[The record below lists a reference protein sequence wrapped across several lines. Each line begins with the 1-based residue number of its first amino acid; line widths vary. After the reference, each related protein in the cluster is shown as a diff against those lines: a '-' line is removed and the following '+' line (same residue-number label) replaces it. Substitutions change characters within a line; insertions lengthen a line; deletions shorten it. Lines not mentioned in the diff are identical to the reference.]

1 VVREAEL
8 TLRTVV
14 VPAGEGRAVRVAAGR
29 GFRVV
34 DLEGGQV
41 GDLFAC
47 VDGPVAEWMSAEHTR
62 PSIGRLFPLPGDVVR
77 SNRRRPMAR
86 LEEDRSPGRHDTL
99 YAACDPARYE
109 LLGVTGPHRSC
120 AGNLLEAMRELGA
133 PGDEGGFP
141 PGVVPQPFNLFMDVE
156 VEPDGGL
163 LVRPASSVPGDAVTF
178 RALVDLVVV
187 VSSCPMDVVAIG
199 TGGITPL
206 AIEVD

>member
-1 VVREAEL
+1 VVAREAEL

-29 GFRVV
+29 RFRVV

-62 PSIGRLFPLPGDVVR
+62 PSIGHLFPGPGDVVL
-77 SNRRRPMAR
+77 SNRRQPMAR
-86 LEEDRSPGRHDTL
+86 LEEDHSPGRHDTL

-120 AGNLLEAMRELGA
+120 AGNLLEAMQELG
-133 PGDEGGFP
+133 GVGGGFA
-141 PGVVPQPFNLFMDVE
+141 PGVVPQPFNLFMHVDVA
-156 VEPDGGL
+156 PDGAL
-163 LVRPASSVPGDAVTF
+163 VVRPASSAPGDAVTF
-178 RALVDLVVV
+178 RALMDLVVV
-187 VSSCPMDVVAIG
+187 VSSCPMDVVAIN
-199 TGGITPL
+199 TGGVTPL